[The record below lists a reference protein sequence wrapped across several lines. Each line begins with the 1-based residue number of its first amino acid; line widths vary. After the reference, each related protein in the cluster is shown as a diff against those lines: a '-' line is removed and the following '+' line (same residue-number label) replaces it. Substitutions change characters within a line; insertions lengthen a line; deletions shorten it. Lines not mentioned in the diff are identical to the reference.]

1 MVKHHDDRPPM
12 DNQALVRRRISEI
25 GLENMPMMLEIKR
38 ADILAQSDYNFES
51 KMGYVDDLER
61 AYKEV
66 IEKNYCVDKKDLSVN
81 GKDLI
86 AMGMKPGEEIGV
98 VLDLLFDI
106 VINDPNLNERE
117 KLLERANK
125 LITPFI

>member
-1 MVKHHDDRPPM
+1 M
-12 DNQALVRRRISEI
+12 RIS
-25 GLENMPMMLEIKR
+25 
-38 ADILAQSDYNFES
+38 
-51 KMGYVDDLER
+51 
-61 AYKEV
+61 YKEV

-81 GKDLI
+81 GRDLI
-86 AMGMKPGEEIGV
+86 SMGMKPGEEIGV

-106 VINDPNLNERE
+106 VINDPKLNDRE